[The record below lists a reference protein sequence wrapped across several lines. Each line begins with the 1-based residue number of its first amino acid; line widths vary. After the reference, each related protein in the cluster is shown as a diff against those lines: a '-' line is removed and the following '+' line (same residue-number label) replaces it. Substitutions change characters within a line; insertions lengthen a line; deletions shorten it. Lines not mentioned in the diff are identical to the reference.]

1 MEPMLSYNTPLRIG
15 QILEP
20 REKTLT
26 PKCRI
31 TDFMPKPEGIIWLV
45 APYNG
50 GPEQRMTLSEIYATF
65 KFDA

>member
-1 MEPMLSYNTPLRIG
+1 MLSYNSPLRVG

-20 REKTLT
+20 RPDSPMAKS
-26 PKCRI
+26 RI

-45 APYNG
+45 VPVAG
-50 GPEQRMTLSEIYATF
+50 GPEQRMTLSEIYAAF

>member
-1 MEPMLSYNTPLRIG
+1 MLSYNSPLRIG

-20 REKTLT
+20 RHGAAV

-45 APYNG
+45 TEVGG
-50 GPEQRMTLSEIYATF
+50 GPEIKMTLSEIYTAF

>member
-1 MEPMLSYNTPLRIG
+1 MLSYNSPLRIG

-20 REKTLT
+20 RPGSPMVKS
-26 PKCRI
+26 RI

-45 APYNG
+45 LPTNG
-50 GPEQRMTLSEIYATF
+50 VGHEQRMSLSEIYAAF

>member
-1 MEPMLSYNTPLRIG
+1 MLSYNSPLRVG

-20 REKTLT
+20 RSGVTM

-45 APYNG
+45 APVSG
-50 GPEQRMTLSEIYATF
+50 GSETRMTLSEIYAAF